1 MSRMKKVHKGELF
14 KAVIALLQCGHSVAI
29 SDTKAAGCDPSQRDL
44 REEFTV
50 PSFTGSLVHPYRMN
64 EELKI
69 LLDFQRSKVHIVQ
82 LYTYTGSSS
91 KPLTSKDAFPHY

>member
-14 KAVIALLQCGHSVAI
+14 IAVIALIQCGHSAAS

-50 PSFTGSLVHPYRMN
+50 PSFTGSLVHPHRMN

-69 LLDFQRSKVHIVQ
+69 LLDFSAAR
-82 LYTYTGSSS
+82 YT
-91 KPLTSKDAFPHY
+91 